1 MQRLVR
7 GSTNVLRL
15 EEYTDEVTELAVI
28 DATVTGTLYD
38 QAGVAITGATNLAM
52 PYFAAVGA
60 IPAQYRGIVPSTVLL
75 PDPTYDLRITAV
87 NANGTRLFNDT
98 CVVEDG

>member
-7 GSTNVLRL
+7 GSTNVIRL
-15 EEYTDEVTELAVI
+15 LEYTDEVTELAVI
-28 DATVTGTLYD
+28 DATVTGTLFD
-38 QAGVAITGATNLAM
+38 QDGVAVTGATNLAM
-52 PYFAAVGA
+52 PYFAVAGA

-75 PDPTYDLRITAV
+75 PKETYDLRVTAV
-87 NANGTRLFNDT
+87 NGNGTRLFNDT